1 MIFNY
6 FQTSYLINL
15 KERSDR
21 LKFANSQLNGVGI
34 KDFNL
39 VEAIR
44 ADSAP
49 PFKTIH
55 AKGCAFS
62 HLKTWR
68 EAKSQ
73 NLDNFIVF
81 EDDVVFSPHFLS
93 KIDLIIQDLK
103 QVDWDIFYFF
113 SPKKGRNDLNGN
125 RGEIISSYDSGLVKT
140 TGTILLHAYAVNT
153 KCLDLLLEKL
163 TPEYLE
169 KHNHLDIRVIDKALP
184 NLDLNF
190 YACNID
196 LTYQD
201 KSLLHKI

>member
-15 KERSDR
+15 KERTDR
-21 LKFANSQLNGVGI
+21 LQTTTRQLEGVGI

-44 ADSAP
+44 ATTAS

-55 AKGCAFS
+55 AKGCALS
-62 HLKTWR
+62 HLKTWSAAR
-68 EAKSQ
+68 TQ

-81 EDDVVFSPHFLS
+81 EDDVVFYTDFLD
-93 KIDLIIQDLK
+93 KIEPIIQDLK
-103 QVDWDIFYFF
+103 TVDWDIFYFF
-113 SPKKGRNDLNGN
+113 APKKGRNDLTGN
-125 RGEIISSYDSGLVKT
+125 RGEIISSSSSGLVKT

-153 KCLDLLLEKL
+153 KCLDVLLEKL

-169 KHNHLDIRVIDKALP
+169 EHNHLDIRVIDKALP

-196 LTYQD
+196 LAYQN
-201 KSLLHKI
+201 KSLLYKI